1 VAGGHRR
8 RTTSGGH
15 RRGAL
20 SGGPSARGDRR
31 WWLWVTCPSV
41 SEVVTGGG
49 PSEIGERAGCCSV
62 AWTEPRASRSPRRHT
77 WRMGGTRLLRGS
89 STASI
94 LGGLSLGGW
103 LLGGACVGTSLQAC
117 GGEDRPDI
125 EPLCTAEVC
134 DPIPAFGAGR
144 LGDAPEDPGGGG
156 GTGGVIENAPP
167 AGAPAEGLGVEGTIA
182 DPPEIGVEETIG
194 VDGVQP
200 QPPVTRPGGA
210 PALPG
215 PEGGLNPPPG
225 SAVDPVTG
233 LVPPQEGV
241 QPGGVNAPAP
251 APGVGGTLQNGTLQ
265 SGQPGAPQREP
276 TEGEFTF

>member
-1 VAGGHRR
+1 
-8 RTTSGGH
+8 
-15 RRGAL
+15 
-20 SGGPSARGDRR
+20 
-31 WWLWVTCPSV
+31 
-41 SEVVTGGG
+41 
-49 PSEIGERAGCCSV
+49 
-62 AWTEPRASRSPRRHT
+62 
-77 WRMGGTRLLRGS
+77 MGGTRLLRGS

-233 LVPPQEGV
+233 LVPPQEGG